1 MSIEPLFS
9 AKAGRA
15 ERMLKRQY
23 NNPLFG
29 EVPIEPFDIQNARKQ
44 DAEEVETFV
53 NHFRE
58 LVQQVMDLK
67 PSADSDEVLK
77 LKETLDK
84 AYEISSGLAGEQA
97 EIREMIKRLL
107 GLMMQSMWKAVGN
120 DAQGISKL
128 EMEEEARQAHFA
140 LLEHPFIADMLAPE
154 SPVTEALLVPSL
166 LSEKADTV
174 ALAFQLFDAEQQ
186 LQLVAQASELLISL
200 ESADQ
205 AAHQRVQEAQQRL
218 QEMSALIVPVNQQ
231 LS

>member
-29 EVPIEPFDIQNARKQ
+29 EVQIEPLDIQDARKQ
-44 DAEEVETFV
+44 DKEEVEAFI
-53 NHFRE
+53 NYFRE

-205 AAHQRVQEAQQRL
+205 VAHQRVQEAQQRL

-231 LS
+231 WS